1 MAASTL
7 ARATD
12 PGKQSAG
19 PCKSSSGGLW
29 KRPYLNPEL
38 LPSALGGQHVSGT
51 MWLVVSCVVNRNRK
65 VGANSRDP
73 ISTST
78 MQRHR
83 NPNHRIWSIVLHPDK
98 LRHGRIQP
106 LDVGTSRSYRL
117 SSDKSTLEPNVLL
130 RTILWSRVT
139 GMKERLFKSL
149 QLTLASVAA
158 RFSEC

>member
-1 MAASTL
+1 MCFPTQRWLLFLESKSPTESKSLAPGLYASMVAASTL
-7 ARATD
+7 VRATD

-19 PCKSSSGGLW
+19 SCKSSSDGLW

-83 NPNHRIWSIVLHPDK
+83 NPNHHI
-98 LRHGRIQP
+98 
-106 LDVGTSRSYRL
+106 
-117 SSDKSTLEPNVLL
+117 
-130 RTILWSRVT
+130 
-139 GMKERLFKSL
+139 
-149 QLTLASVAA
+149 
-158 RFSEC
+158 

>member
-1 MAASTL
+1 MVAASTL
-7 ARATD
+7 VRATD

-19 PCKSSSGGLW
+19 SCKSSSDGLW

-78 MQRHR
+78 MQRHS
-83 NPNHRIWSIVLHPDK
+83 NPSHRIWSVVLHPDK

-106 LDVGTSRSYRL
+106 LDIAISRSYPL
-117 SSDKSTLEPNVLL
+117 SSDKSMLEPNVPQ
-130 RTILWSRVT
+130 RTIL
-139 GMKERLFKSL
+139 
-149 QLTLASVAA
+149 
-158 RFSEC
+158 